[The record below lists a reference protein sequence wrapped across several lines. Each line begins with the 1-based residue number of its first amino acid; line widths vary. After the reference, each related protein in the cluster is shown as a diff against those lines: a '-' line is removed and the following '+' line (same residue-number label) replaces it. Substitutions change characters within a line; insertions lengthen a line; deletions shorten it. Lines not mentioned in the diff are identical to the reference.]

1 VGLFTAEI
9 GNINMKFSRE
19 EYLELMTFGRVE
31 RQMFVELFGPL
42 IGLDKEWK
50 AQGAT
55 DDEINMIAFDWDYV
69 PIIGCGGNTGAI
81 GGQKTVTIE
90 ENNEYII
97 QRDYLG
103 RTVKLI
109 KSVATIALP
118 LDFPV
123 KNMDDW
129 LKLKPMFE
137 FTESRINWDAVEN
150 AKKAQGQ
157 GILVVSGMPGG
168 FDVPR
173 ELMGESVACTAYYE
187 QPELMHDIL
196 NTIGDTALK
205 VLERISDKLLIDQIS
220 VHEDMAGKSGALVGP
235 KQILEFIKPY
245 YRKVWDMLSS
255 RGTKIF
261 QQDSDGN
268 MNSVTDAFLECGLTV
283 MYPMEPAAEMDI
295 VKIRQKYGKRLA
307 MLGGIDKHVLR
318 SSKEAILKE
327 LEYKMQPLMREG
339 GMVFSVDHRIPNGT
353 PIENY
358 RYYVDKGREILGLPP
373 RNADEKGWRRM
384 AF

>member
-1 VGLFTAEI
+1 
-9 GNINMKFSRE
+9 MKFSRE
-19 EYLELMTFGRVE
+19 EYLELMTFGHFN

-42 IGLDKEWK
+42 IGLDREWK

-55 DDEINMIAFDWDYV
+55 DDEINMVAFDWDYV
-69 PIIGCGGNTGAI
+69 PVTGCGGNTSAI
-81 GGQKTVTIE
+81 GRQKTVTIE
-90 ENNEYII
+90 ENDEYII

-137 FTESRINWDAVEN
+137 FSESRINWDTVEN
-150 AKKAQGQ
+150 AKKAQAQ

-168 FDVPR
+168 FDIPR
-173 ELMGESVACTAYYE
+173 ELMGEDVACTAYYE

-196 NTIGDTALK
+196 NTIGNTALK
-205 VLERISDKLLIDQIS
+205 VLERISDKLLIDQLS

-268 MNSVTDAFLECGLTV
+268 MNSVIDAFLECGLTV
-283 MYPMEPAAEMDI
+283 MFPMEPAAEMDV

-327 LEYKMQPLMREG
+327 LEYKMQPLMQEG

-353 PIENY
+353 PIDNY

-373 RNADEKGWRRM
+373 RSADKKGWRRM

>member
-1 VGLFTAEI
+1 
-9 GNINMKFSRE
+9 MKFTRE
-19 EYLELMTFGRVE
+19 EYIDLLTFGHIE

-42 IGLDKEWK
+42 IGLAEEWK
-50 AQGAT
+50 SQGAT

-69 PIIGCGGNTGAI
+69 SIIGCGGNTGAI
-81 GGQKTVTIE
+81 GGQKTITLE
-90 ENNEYII
+90 DNDEYII

-118 LDFPV
+118 LDFPI

-129 LKLKPMFE
+129 QKLKPMFE
-137 FTESRINWDAVEN
+137 YNESRINWSAVEN
-150 AKKAQGQ
+150 AKKSQTNGM
-157 GILVVSGMPGG
+157 LVVANIPGG
-168 FDVPR
+168 FDTPR
-173 ELMGESVACTAYYE
+173 ELMGEDVTCRAYYE
-187 QPELMHDIL
+187 QPELMYDIL
-196 NTIGDTALK
+196 NTISETSFK
-205 VLERISDKLLIDQIS
+205 VLERISDHLIIDQLS
-220 VHEDMAGKSGALVGP
+220 VHEDMAGKSGSLIGP

-245 YRKVWDMLSS
+245 YRKIWDMLSS
-255 RGTKIF
+255 KGTKIF

-268 MNSVTDAFLECGLTV
+268 MNSVIDAFLECGLTV
-283 MYPMEPAAEMDI
+283 MFPMEPSAGMDI

-327 LEYKMQPLMREG
+327 LEYKMQPLMQQG
-339 GMVFSVDHRIPNGT
+339 GMVFGLDHRIPNGT

-358 RYYVDKGREILGLPP
+358 RYYVNKGREILGLPP
-373 RNADEKGWRRM
+373 ISSNKKGWQRM